1 MPTKAK
7 KEVVAKEVATQK
19 TELKEVYEPF
29 AKTPPTHG
37 MITSIDGVKVN
48 LRPFEIEVE
57 VKGTASVPPHQV
69 VIPAAT
75 QEQLERAFEIGYKNV
90 RKVVK

>member
-7 KEVVAKEVATQK
+7 EVTAQK
-19 TELKEVYEPF
+19 TEPKEVYEAF
-29 AKTPPTHG
+29 SKTPSTHG
-37 MITSIDGVKVN
+37 MITSIDGGKVN
-48 LRPFEIEVE
+48 LRPFEIKFE
-57 VKGTASVPPHQV
+57 VKGTASVPPHEV

-75 QEQLERAFEIGYKNV
+75 QEQLKRAFDIGYKNV